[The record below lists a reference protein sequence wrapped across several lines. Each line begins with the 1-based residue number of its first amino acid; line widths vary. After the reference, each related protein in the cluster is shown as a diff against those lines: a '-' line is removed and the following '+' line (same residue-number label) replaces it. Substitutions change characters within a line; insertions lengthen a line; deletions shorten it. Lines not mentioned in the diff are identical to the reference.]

1 MHNVA
6 DLKNE
11 IRIHD
16 IQKRLCDYSDGYICD
31 VITEIADND
40 VDIYYSDLFEWAAD
54 NWSYIDDACQEFG
67 MPSCNDT
74 NIIIKLI
81 QQGQFYYNEQLLY
94 EDLDSM
100 LLNFCY
106 NYIEY
111 DLKINEITEEQ
122 QEEIENKCTNV
133 DNTDMLEDFTE
144 FLDDLFNSEDDEEEE
159 E

>member
-1 MHNVA
+1 MQNVA
-6 DLKNE
+6 DLKNG

-40 VDIYYSDLFEWAAD
+40 VDIYYSDLFEWAKD

-111 DLKINEITEEQ
+111 DLKINEIAEEQ

-133 DNTDMLEDFTE
+133 DNNDMLEDFTE
-144 FLDDLFNSEDDEEEE
+144 FLDDLFNSEDDEEEI
-159 E
+159 

>member
-1 MHNVA
+1 MLNVS
-6 DLKNE
+6 DLKNDV
-11 IRIHD
+11 RVHD

-40 VDIYYSDLFEWAAD
+40 VDIYYSDLFEWAKD
-54 NWSYIDDACQEFG
+54 NWSCIDDACREFG
-67 MPSCNDT
+67 MPDSKDT

-106 NYIEY
+106 NYIEWE
-111 DLKINEITEEQ
+111 LKKEEITEEQ
-122 QEEIENKCTNV
+122 NEQILEKCTNV
-133 DNTDMLEDFTE
+133 DNNDRLDNFTD
-144 FLDDLFNSEDDEEEE
+144 FLDELFEN
-159 E
+159 